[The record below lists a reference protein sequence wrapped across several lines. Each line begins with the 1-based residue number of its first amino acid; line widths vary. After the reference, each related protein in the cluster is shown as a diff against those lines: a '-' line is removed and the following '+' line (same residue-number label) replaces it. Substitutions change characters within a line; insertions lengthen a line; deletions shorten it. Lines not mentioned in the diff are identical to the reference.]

1 VHLLGDVCGR
11 GGPGEGRRRSC
22 GRLAYRRTVCP
33 HALPE
38 YDARRSAV
46 YARPGLSGP
55 TPTLQSVSR
64 PAASPDAPAYTRPTR
79 ARRPARAARLGISP
93 FDPEESPLARTR
105 RARRMARELA
115 VIHPDAH
122 CELDFTSPLELLV
135 ATVLSAQTTDRTVNK
150 VTPTLFARYPDAAA
164 YAGADRAELE
174 DILKPTGFFRAK
186 ANSVI
191 GLGQALVERF
201 DGEVPGRLEDL
212 VTLPGV
218 GRKTANVVL
227 GNAFG
232 VPGLTV
238 DTHFGRLVRRFGW
251 TAEEDPVK
259 VEAEIAEVIPKK
271 EWTMFS
277 HRVIFHGR
285 RVCHAKKPACGACGL
300 AAWCPSFG
308 IGPLDPE
315 LAAKLVKTPAASDTE

>member
-1 VHLLGDVCGR
+1 VHT
-11 GGPGEGRRRSC
+11 
-22 GRLAYRRTVCP
+22 AT
-33 HALPE
+33 E
-38 YDARRSAV
+38 YDGRW
-46 YARPGLSGP
+46 LSDP
-55 TPTLQSVSR
+55 TPTLTRVSR
-64 PAASPDAPAYTRPTR
+64 PATSPDATPAYTRPTR
-79 ARRPARAARLGISP
+79 ARRPARAVRLGVSP

-122 CELDFTSPLELLV
+122 CELDFTTPLELLV
-135 ATVLSAQTTDRTVNK
+135 ATVLSAQTTDKTVNK
-150 VTPTLFARYPDAAA
+150 VTPALFARYPDAAA

-174 DILKPTGFFRAK
+174 EVLKPTGFFRAK

-201 DGEVPGRLEDL
+201 DGDVPGRLADL

-259 VEAEIAEVIPKK
+259 VETEIAELVPKK
-271 EWTMFS
+271 EWTDFS

-300 AAWCPSFG
+300 AAWCPSSG
-308 IGPLDPE
+308 LGPLDPE
-315 LAAKLVKTPAASDTE
+315 VAAGLVKTPAASDTE